1 MAITTKKLI
10 NVHSDGTQKV
20 TIIKGDIE
28 TGVPLPKQHRE
39 KKYDFDLSELAETQ
53 SRFFAPDEATEL
65 KTFKLAARNHVD
77 KERQDRAFKQNFLI
91 RDEVKNGVNG
101 IRIFCVNIADYPM
114 RKPNKEAE
122 PKAA

>member
-1 MAITTKKLI
+1 MEHKRLRSLRGILKRAFPFPNNIVK
-10 NVHSDGTQKV
+10 
-20 TIIKGDIE
+20 
-28 TGVPLPKQHRE
+28 